1 MFVIGICL
9 FYFYS
14 DKKEIVM
21 FNLVPAWAKHYE
33 EFWLTI
39 RRRNLWFIKL
49 RYAAVLMLL
58 FFIIF
63 PKYFLGIT
71 LGKNQQIAIIVV
83 TISILLYNIL
93 FHYIRLSFR

>member
-39 RRRNLWFIKL
+39 RRRNLWSVSYTHLDVYK
-49 RYAAVLMLL
+49 RQA
-58 FFIIF
+58 
-63 PKYFLGIT
+63 K
-71 LGKNQQIAIIVV
+71 V
-83 TISILLYNIL
+83 TVPERNSVYD
-93 FHYIRLSFR
+93 F